1 MENMKITDLCD
12 DILKSIE
19 FEIKYAKVEKTQK
32 DHKTNIIHF
41 FRWFDSDEAR
51 DDFDRERNERDTVY
65 HCWDI
70 VPSDGKFSL
79 DRNGVTVYLH
89 LDLAPKLMRDRAEG
103 DYDDA
108 VANGHW
114 PHYTLDYDK
123 ETRDARKI
131 MPDWQ
136 GRNLDCWSNFIMHA
150 YWPIVSRWSAVNE
163 VAISMCN
170 TPLSKSARRS
180 IARATAPRSGYGS
193 RWSLDCPF
201 EKSSIPPYISA
212 CNMPLSQ
219 SARWAAI
226 ARILYNR

>member
-1 MENMKITDLCD
+1 MKITDLCS
-12 DILKSIE
+12 DILNSIE
-19 FEIKYAKVEKTQK
+19 IEIKYAQVEQTQK
-32 DHKTNIIHF
+32 DHKANITNF

-51 DDFDRERNERDTVY
+51 DDFDRERNDE
-65 HCWDI
+65 
-70 VPSDGKFSL
+70 FSSNL
-79 DRNGVTVYLH
+79 LCPTD
-89 LDLAPKLMRDRAEG
+89 MWDRAEG

-163 VAISMCN
+163 VAISMCDS
-170 TPLSKSARRS
+170 PLSKSARRS
-180 IARATAPRSGYGS
+180 SARAAADRSGYGS

-212 CNMPLSQ
+212 CNIPLSQ
-219 SARWAAI
+219 YARWAAI